1 MGGFAARVRPF
12 TFDRSWTFPVAP
24 DALWDVLTRTDDY
37 TTWWRWLREFDAGEL
52 TEGTAARCVVRG
64 PFPYS
69 LNFTVNVVE
78 IETSRSVRTEVSGDL
93 AGPARLEIEPDGDGS
108 TARLAWEVELCSPM
122 LRELARWARPL
133 MEWGHGWVVDNGV
146 RQFRRVHAYR

>member
-1 MGGFAARVRPF
+1 MVKPFAFDRTW
-12 TFDRSWTFPVAP
+12 TFDVPP
-24 DALWDVLTRTDDY
+24 NELWAVLVRTDEY
-37 TTWWRWLREFDAGEL
+37 PHWWRWLREFDASGGL
-52 TEGTAARCVVRG
+52 DVGTSARCVVRG

-69 LNFTVNVVE
+69 LTFVVDV
-78 IETSRSVRTEVSGDL
+78 IEVVDNELVRTQVTGDL
-93 AGPARLEIEPDGDGS
+93 AGPARLEIERTAAGS
-108 TARLAWEVELCSPM
+108 RARLAWEVELCSPL